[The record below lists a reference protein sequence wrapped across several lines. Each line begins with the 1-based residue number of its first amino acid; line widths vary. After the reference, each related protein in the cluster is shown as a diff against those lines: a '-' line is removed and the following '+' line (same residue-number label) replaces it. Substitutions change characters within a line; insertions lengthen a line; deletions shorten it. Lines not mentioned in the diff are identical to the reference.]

1 MPLHDMEE
9 PVQIE
14 WGPDG
19 ELEVLT
25 FDLESETFAI
35 EAILV
40 REILDLLPETPV
52 PGANPLVG
60 SVVNFRG
67 KIIPIADLRLAFGF
81 SCTEAT
87 MDSRIVVI
95 EMATDNGPIQ
105 VGIRTDKVHEV
116 ATLLRVSSET
126 PPVVGLRWRRDYIRG
141 MVRRPGGVVV
151 IPNLVAIFAP
161 LIGGTIA
168 QTFIAVEA

>member
-1 MPLHDMEE
+1 MEE
-9 PVQIE
+9 LVQIE

-25 FDLESETFAI
+25 FDLQSETFAI
-35 EAILV
+35 EAMLV
-40 REILDLLPETPV
+40 REILDLLPETAV
-52 PGANPLVG
+52 PGANALVG

-81 SCTEAT
+81 PSTEAT

-116 ATLLRVSSET
+116 ATLSRDSSET
-126 PPVVGLRWRRDYIRG
+126 PPAVGLCWRRDYIRG

-151 IPNLVAIFAP
+151 IPNLVAIFSP
-161 LIGGTIA
+161 LIGGKVA
-168 QTFIAVEA
+168 QKFFAVEA

>member
-1 MPLHDMEE
+1 
-9 PVQIE
+9 
-14 WGPDG
+14 
-19 ELEVLT
+19 
-25 FDLESETFAI
+25 
-35 EAILV
+35 
-40 REILDLLPETPV
+40 
-52 PGANPLVG
+52 
-60 SVVNFRG
+60 
-67 KIIPIADLRLAFGF
+67 
-81 SCTEAT
+81 

-168 QTFIAVEA
+168 LTFIAVDA